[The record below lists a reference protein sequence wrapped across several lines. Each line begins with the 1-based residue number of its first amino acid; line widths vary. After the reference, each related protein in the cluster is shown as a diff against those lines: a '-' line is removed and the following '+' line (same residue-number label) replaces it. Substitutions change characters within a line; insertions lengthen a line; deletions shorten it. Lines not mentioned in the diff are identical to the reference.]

1 MNIKELIKELENKL
15 KENGNIEVKIFNYG
29 EFSNFSLNVENDICD
44 IGVGNYVP
52 VPVILIEGI

>member
-15 KENGNIEVKIFNYG
+15 KENGNIDVKIFNYG
-29 EFSNFSLNVENDICD
+29 EFSDFSLNVENDICD
-44 IGVGNYVP
+44 IGEGEYVP

>member
-15 KENGNIEVKIFNYG
+15 KENGNIDVKIFNYG
-29 EFSNFSLNVENDICD
+29 EFSDFSLNVENDICD
-44 IGVGNYVP
+44 IGVGDYVP

>member
-29 EFSNFSLNVENDICD
+29 EFSDFSLSVENDICD
-44 IGVGNYVP
+44 IGVGDYVP